1 MDLKQ
6 NVREQNSGADTSL
19 EISAGFTE
27 KDLLPFGVSD
37 INQNESENT
46 ATWTGS
52 QTTAEIAPSTSL
64 STTMQLD
71 PTGKVKTFF
80 FK

>member
-1 MDLKQ
+1 MDVKQ
-6 NVREQNSGADTSL
+6 NVREQNSVVDTSL
-19 EISAGFTE
+19 ETSTGFTE

-52 QTTAEIAPSTSL
+52 QTTAEIGPSTSL
-64 STTMQLD
+64 ATTMQLD
-71 PTGKVKTFF
+71 TTGKVKTFF
-80 FK
+80 FF